1 MRIVIDM
8 QGAQTESRFRG
19 IGRYTLAFSLAIARN
34 RGKNEVILA
43 LNGIFQES
51 INTIRAAFEGVLPQ
65 ENIRIW
71 NAPGPVRDDSDENQ
85 NRREVAQ
92 LIREEF
98 LLSLRPDII
107 HVCSLFEGYGDDA
120 VTSIGLFDKKTK
132 ISVTVFDFIPLL
144 HSDQYLL
151 PNQSYKSHYFRK
163 IDSLRKAALFLAI
176 SESSKEEA
184 LTNMNLREAVVLNAS
199 LGADAIFQVREINTL
214 DAKSL
219 QEKIGITRPFVLYT
233 GGADERKNLKRLIE
247 AWSLLPTE
255 LRQHHQLLF
264 AGRMPSGLMLELRDA
279 AKTYGLASDELL
291 FSGYVD
297 DEELVKLYNLCKL
310 FVFPSLHEGFGLPPL
325 EAMACGAAVIGSNS
339 TSIPEVIG
347 LEAALFDA
355 SDVMDIQRKI
365 SEVLVDE
372 NFLKSLRQHGLI
384 QSKKF
389 TWDRSAECAM
399 KAWQDELN
407 KKDSQPEYPYTRV
420 DLLSSIAPFLGA
432 AKNEELLR
440 LATQI
445 AENRAA
451 GDERQLFL
459 DISELCKNDAAT
471 GVQRVV
477 RSYLLHLLNNPP
489 PGFRVEPV
497 YAVIGE
503 NYRYAY
509 SYSANVLGRPAPIE
523 QDPLLRWQRGDIFF
537 GLDMQHHV
545 QLEQA
550 DFYSQLRRNGVVVKF
565 LVYDLLPI
573 QLADLFQAN
582 ELKILH
588 EQWLEMIASQDMA
601 ICISKATANAYK
613 NWIKE
618 KNILCNPALVIDWVH
633 MGADID
639 GSLPSKG
646 IPKDAQ
652 SVLQKLKTRPT
663 FLSVSTLEPRKGQA
677 QILDAVEK
685 LWAEGED
692 VNLVFVGQLG
702 WKVESLA
709 SRLKC
714 HSQNGQR
721 LFWLKGIS
729 DEYLDQIY
737 ACSTCLVAASLNEG
751 FGLPLIEAARH
762 GISIVARDIPIF
774 REVAGENAH
783 YFEGLTGDH
792 LASSLKIWL
801 RDHKNDDFPKS
812 TAIEWLSWSDST
824 AVLKNKLVHENYKR
838 KQLLVD
844 VSELVQHDART
855 GIQRVVRA
863 ILGEW
868 LRNPPEDYRI
878 EPVYATSNQGY
889 RYARIFTSKFT
900 GQSDRNLVDEV
911 IDYSPGDIFFS
922 LDLNHHIPRIHQS
935 YLEKLYASGVDV
947 RFMVYDLLPI
957 QFPQFWDQKNSIYE
971 IVEDWM
977 LAIASFGGVVC
988 ISRTV
993 AEDMEEWINKK
1004 AIRRSRSFKID
1015 WFHLGADVHHSL
1027 PSRGLPHNANKVLE
1041 LLRSRI
1047 SFLMVGTLEPRKGHR
1062 EVLDAFEQLWDAD
1075 VDVNLVIVG
1084 KEGWM
1089 VDTFV
1094 KRLRAHSRL
1103 NKKLFWLDEASDE
1116 YLEEIYNSSACLIAA
1131 SYGEGFGLPLIEA
1144 AQHNLPII
1152 ARDIKIFREVAGDHA
1167 FYFGRE
1173 GSENLMKSLEA
1184 WLDLYWAKKHV
1195 FANKMPWM
1203 TWKESAGKL
1212 LEIVKNVG

>member
-1 MRIVIDM
+1 
-8 QGAQTESRFRG
+8 
-19 IGRYTLAFSLAIARN
+19 
-34 RGKNEVILA
+34 
-43 LNGIFQES
+43 
-51 INTIRAAFEGVLPQ
+51 
-65 ENIRIW
+65 
-71 NAPGPVRDDSDENQ
+71 
-85 NRREVAQ
+85 
-92 LIREEF
+92 
-98 LLSLRPDII
+98 
-107 HVCSLFEGYGDDA
+107 
-120 VTSIGLFDKKTK
+120 
-132 ISVTVFDFIPLL
+132 
-144 HSDQYLL
+144 
-151 PNQSYKSHYFRK
+151 
-163 IDSLRKAALFLAI
+163 
-176 SESSKEEA
+176 
-184 LTNMNLREAVVLNAS
+184 
-199 LGADAIFQVREINTL
+199 
-214 DAKSL
+214 
-219 QEKIGITRPFVLYT
+219 
-233 GGADERKNLKRLIE
+233 
-247 AWSLLPTE
+247 
-255 LRQHHQLLF
+255 
-264 AGRMPSGLMLELRDA
+264 
-279 AKTYGLASDELL
+279 
-291 FSGYVD
+291 
-297 DEELVKLYNLCKL
+297 
-310 FVFPSLHEGFGLPPL
+310 
-325 EAMACGAAVIGSNS
+325 
-339 TSIPEVIG
+339 
-347 LEAALFDA
+347 
-355 SDVMDIQRKI
+355 MDIQRKI
-365 SEVLVDE
+365 REVLVDE

-407 KKDSQPEYPYTRV
+407 KKDSHPEYTHTRD
-420 DLLSSIAPFLGA
+420 DLLSSIAPFLGEER
-432 AKNEELLR
+432 NEELLR

-509 SYSANVLGRPAPIE
+509 SYAANVLGRPVPTE
-523 QDPLLRWQRGDIFF
+523 RDPLLRWQRGDIFF

-550 DFYSQLRRNGVVVKF
+550 EFYSQLRKNGVVVKF

-582 ELKILH
+582 ELKVLH

-613 NWIKE
+613 DWIEE

-646 IPKDAQ
+646 IPKDAH
-652 SVLQKLKTRPT
+652 SVLQKLKARPT
-663 FLSVSTLEPRKGQA
+663 FLAVSTLEPRKGQA

-709 SRLKC
+709 SRLER
-714 HSQNGQR
+714 HPQNGQR

-737 ACSTCLVAASLNEG
+737 ECSTCLVAASLNEG

-812 TAIEWLSWSDST
+812 TAIEWLSWRDST

-844 VSELVQHDART
+844 ISELVQHDART

-878 EPVYATSNQGY
+878 EPVYATADQGY
-889 RYARIFTSKFT
+889 RYARVFTSKFT
-900 GQSDRNLVDEV
+900 RRPDMSLADEV
-911 IDYSPGDIFFS
+911 IDYSPGDVFFS
-922 LDLNHHIPRIHQS
+922 LDLNHHIPRIHRS

-993 AEDMEEWINKK
+993 AEEMSEWIRKK
-1004 AIRRSRSFKID
+1004 AISRSRSFKID
-1015 WFHLGADVHHSL
+1015 WFHLGADVSCSL
-1027 PSRGLPHNANKVLE
+1027 PTKGLPTDAEATLE
-1041 LLRSRI
+1041 LIRCRT
-1047 SFLMVGTLEPRKGHR
+1047 SFLMVGTLEPRKGHF
-1062 EVLDAFEQLWDAD
+1062 EIIDAFDAIWKAGLA
-1075 VDVNLVIVG
+1075 VNLVIVG

-1089 VDTFV
+1089 VNS
-1094 KRLRAHSRL
+1094 LISRL
-1103 NKKLFWLDEASDE
+1103 KNHPQRDRQLFWLEEASDE
-1116 YLEEIYNSSACLIAA
+1116 YLENIYDSSSCLIAA

-1144 AQHNLPII
+1144 AQHGLPIL
-1152 ARDIKIFREVAGDHA
+1152 ARDIKVFREVAGDHA
-1167 FYFGRE
+1167 SYFESGNTQELSNTIIRWMDLFSKNLHVS
-1173 GSENLMKSLEA
+1173 SEN
-1184 WLDLYWAKKHV
+1184 
-1195 FANKMPWM
+1195 MPWL
-1203 TWKESAGKL
+1203 TWNKSAKQL
-1212 LEIVKNVG
+1212 IEILKNVG